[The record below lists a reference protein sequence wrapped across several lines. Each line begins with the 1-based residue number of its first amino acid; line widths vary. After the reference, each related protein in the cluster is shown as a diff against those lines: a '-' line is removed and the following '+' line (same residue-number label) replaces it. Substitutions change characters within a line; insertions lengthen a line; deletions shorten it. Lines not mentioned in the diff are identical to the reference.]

1 MSVSLRRMKMMD
13 LMERVCLIGNIDL
26 RRAIIE
32 YIEKNS
38 YLISTTPASIA
49 HHHNYKGGLLQH
61 TVEVHDIAVTLAIN
75 VRNKDRPID
84 MDSIRASAIL
94 HDMGK
99 MFLYEASKDND
110 GRFYYKSRNKPPDH
124 AVIAVT
130 DFQDVTKFPLPKNIH
145 LNILSH
151 EGGWSR
157 TGVSPDTLEASIIA
171 SADLVSSRLDNPKWV
186 T

>member
-1 MSVSLRRMKMMD
+1 MKMMD
-13 LMERVCLIGNIDL
+13 LMERVMLISNIDL
-26 RRAIIE
+26 RRAIVK

-38 YLISTTPASIA
+38 FLISTAPASIA
-49 HHHNYKGGLLQH
+49 HHHSYKGGLLQH
-61 TVEVHDIAVTLAIN
+61 TVEVHDLAVTLAMN
-75 VRNKDRPID
+75 VRNRERPVD

-99 MFLYEASKDND
+99 IFLYGSNNKD
-110 GRFYYKSRNKPPDH
+110 GEGSFYYKLHNPPDH
-124 AVIAVT
+124 SVIAVT
-130 DFQDVTKFPLPKNIH
+130 DFQQVTGYALPKNIH

-157 TGVSPDTLEASIIA
+157 TGVSPDTLEASIVA
-171 SADLVSSRLDNPKWV
+171 SADLVSSRLDCPNWA